1 MNDYDQLSSL
11 DTTRTNWCVKVRV
24 TRMWPSISTTGG
36 YNLLLLD
43 EENVHVHAFIYADNW
58 TALSKKI
65 SIEEGSLYTITNFYT
80 KAAFGSFRPVSS
92 KILINFSNSTIVE
105 KVDTDDF
112 MIPMHKFEFV
122 DLGDLFKLAESYGDQ
137 KTREFS
143 TDVMGV
149 FENCENLDRIDT
161 VNGPRSII
169 RFRITDGRYSHK
181 ATAWGDLA
189 ERIDDERKKAV
200 ETPIIV
206 ILTGTKMNT
215 HRNSV
220 QLSTTSSSKA
230 YMNLDIDAVIAM
242 RQRLIEEGY
251 TPRENDGQRFS
262 QRHVSEAV
270 QTLNLKQVAELAA
283 ADYIKKNVYCNIK
296 VVRVEENRWWYDSCG
311 GCENEVQNLEGKLYC
326 DNCKKNIHVAEKRY
340 RIVILGEDSTEAY
353 NFVLLD
359 RAAKRMIGTTA
370 TKLISDKFKDLTTNE
385 FPPQIRS
392 ITEKELK
399 LKIVIKE
406 DNIASKSRLYFVVDA
421 CYASNSGSTISS
433 STDTQCTTSAVGDSS
448 VVNLS
453 ESGDT
458 PGTSKSTSKKVKLE
472 K

>member
-11 DTTRTNWCVKVRV
+11 DTTRTNWCVKVHV

-200 ETPIIV
+200 ETPII
-206 ILTGTKMNT
+206 
-215 HRNSV
+215 
-220 QLSTTSSSKA
+220 
-230 YMNLDIDAVIAM
+230 
-242 RQRLIEEGY
+242 
-251 TPRENDGQRFS
+251 
-262 QRHVSEAV
+262 
-270 QTLNLKQVAELAA
+270 
-283 ADYIKKNVYCNIK
+283 KNVYCNIK

-326 DNCKKNIHVAEKRY
+326 DNCKKNIPVAEKRY
-340 RIVILGEDSTEAY
+340 RIVILGEAY

-370 TKLISDKFKDLTTNE
+370 TKLISDKFKDHTTNE

-392 ITEKELK
+392 ITGKELK

>member
-283 ADYIKKNVYCNIK
+283 ADYIKLNSNIA
-296 VVRVEENRWWYDSCG
+296 S
-311 GCENEVQNLEGKLYC
+311 QS
-326 DNCKKNIHVAEKRY
+326 IRY

-433 STDTQCTTSAVGDSS
+433 STDTQCTTSAVGDAC
-448 VVNLS
+448 
-453 ESGDT
+453 
-458 PGTSKSTSKKVKLE
+458 
-472 K
+472 